1 MRILLV
7 LAVAIPVLLAFGV
20 ACGGDEEEAQV
31 MPSPA
36 SESEGEAEEAG
47 VGEGEWEADE
57 VEEAEAEEE
66 EADGLE
72 EAEAE
77 EAEEEEGPAEVCW
90 DSDHDDLCDVDPDLC
105 LDTPAGSV
113 VDDVGCSD
121 AQVDQ
126 DNDGICDPAAASD
139 GPGDCDLIDDNCP
152 ESPNPAQDDSDG
164 DLAGDACDRDDDND
178 GFTDEDEDI
187 GDSDPVDAASVPEN
201 EAVNPGSCTDGV
213 DNNANTRID
222 DADWFCP

>member
-7 LAVAIPVLLAFGV
+7 LAIAIPVLLAFGV
-20 ACGGDEEEAQV
+20 ACGGDEDKAQV
-31 MPSPA
+31 MPSPE
-36 SESEGEAEEAG
+36 SESGGEAEEAE
-47 VGEGEWEADE
+47 VGEEEEWEADE

-66 EADGLE
+66 EAD

-77 EAEEEEGPAEVCW
+77 EEEEGPWEACLNR
-90 DSDHDDLCDVDPDLC
+90 DHDDVCDNDDLC

-126 DNDGICDPAAASD
+126 DNDGICDPAAPSD

-164 DLAGDACDRDDDND
+164 DLEGDACDRDDDND

-187 GDSDPVDAASVPEN
+187 GDSDPLDAASVPEN

-213 DNNANTRID
+213 DNNGNTRID

>member
-7 LAVAIPVLLAFGV
+7 LAIAIPVLLAFGV
-20 ACGGDEEEAQV
+20 ACGGDEEEARV
-31 MPSPA
+31 MPSPT
-36 SESEGEAEEAG
+36 SEFEGGAEP
-47 VGEGEWEADE
+47 VDEGGG
-57 VEEAEAEEE
+57 E
-66 EADGLE
+66 EADGVE
-72 EAEAE
+72 EAE
-77 EAEEEEGPAEVCW
+77 EAEEEEEGPLEVCL
-90 DSDHDDLCDVDPDLC
+90 DSDHDDLCDGDPDLC
-105 LDTPAGSV
+105 LDTAAGSV

-126 DNDGICDPAAASD
+126 DNDAICDPDAASD
-139 GPGDCDLIDDNCP
+139 GPGDCDLIGDNCP
-152 ESPNPAQDDSDG
+152 ESPNPAQEDSDG

-187 GDSDPVDAASVPEN
+187 GDSDPLDAASVPEN

-213 DNNANTRID
+213 DNNGNGRID